1 VEDGLCALT
10 GELSGLAAAGAAAL
24 VIVGMALTLAL
35 ASAQAFIGAKVGSDH
50 PVHVFLTRNIR
61 DSGFRLLVRIPRLLN
76 ASYCAAVP
84 LYLHWIVAHFRARA
98 VYWCER
104 LLNPAVNTLHVAVF
118 AVLALLAARLEGMPV
133 LFVGLASCAFALT
146 PQFYHALS
154 ARNFGL
160 SSRGTGLLL
169 LTLFFLAA
177 YAAEVGARPAL
188 SWLALVVLGW
198 LIWGFS
204 TFAQQA
210 LCIISVIL
218 VAVSRQYVPL
228 AGAALGLALF
238 IAVHPRY
245 ALGYLTHTLR
255 FIRAY
260 RRDLAPIYVLAVRY
274 SIWRDLVWDI
284 WTRPRSG
291 FEKAAHYAYGNSLL
305 VVLLLNPLCVL
316 SCWALLAGML
326 PPQGF
331 IAYAGRLA
339 LAGTIAML
347 LTSFRATR
355 FLGEPE
361 RYAEAVAPWA
371 ALCGAYLLFGL
382 DHWTL
387 LAAVSLLFL
396 LLDLLQLHASG
407 LLLKHV
413 DGQTTQLQDIET
425 TVRRRLPGAVRFCS
439 NNEHLTKMLMQNDW
453 HYAYCLA
460 VGQDYCGMKV
470 QEAFTAFPLLRRA
483 ACERIVATYRVNAC
497 LLDRAVFETL
507 FDTPPPALRSVD
519 VAYESPRLRLL
530 ILDWA

>member
-1 VEDGLCALT
+1 VLLSAGL
-10 GELSGLAAAGAAAL
+10 
-24 VIVGMALTLAL
+24 ALTLAL
-35 ASAQAFIGAKVGSDH
+35 SSTQAFIGARVGSDH
-50 PVHVFLTRNIR
+50 PVHAFIARNIR
-61 DSGFRLLVRIPRLLN
+61 DNHFRLFVRIPRLLN
-76 ASYCAAVP
+76 TAYCAAVP
-84 LYLHWIVAHFRARA
+84 LYMHWIVAHFRTRA

-118 AVLALLAARLEGMPV
+118 AGLALLAARLEGLPV
-133 LFVGLASCAFALT
+133 LFVGLATCAFALT

-160 SSRGTGLLL
+160 SARGTGLLL

-177 YAAEVGARPAL
+177 YAVGAGADPTI
-188 SWLALVVLGW
+188 SWPALVVLGW
-198 LIWGFS
+198 LVWGFS

-210 LCIISVIL
+210 LCIISVLI
-218 VAVSRQYVPL
+218 VAISRQYIPL
-228 AGAALGLALF
+228 VGAALGLALF

-260 RRDLAPIYVLAVRY
+260 RRDLAPIYVLAARK

-284 WTRPRSG
+284 WARAHSG
-291 FEKAAHYAYGNSLL
+291 FESAAHYAYGNSLL

-326 PPQGF
+326 PAHGF
-331 IAYAGRLA
+331 IAYAGTLA
-339 LAGTIAML
+339 VAGTIATL

-371 ALCGAYLLFGL
+371 ALCGAYVLFGR
-382 DHWTL
+382 DQAL

-396 LLDLLQLHASG
+396 PLDLLQLYASSR
-407 LLLKHV
+407 LLRHV
-413 DGQTTQLQDIET
+413 GGQATQLADIEAA
-425 TVRRRLPGAVRFCS
+425 VRRHLPGAVRFCS
-439 NNEHLTKMLMQNDW
+439 NNEHFTKMLMQNDW

-470 QEAFTAFPLLRRA
+470 QEAFAAFPLLRRA

-497 LLDRAVFETL
+497 LLDRSLFETL
-507 FDTPPPALRSVD
+507 FDTPPPDLRSID